1 MDYHEV
7 VAYASLALGII
18 SLILGGGLAGTIVK
32 MLVDIG
38 ERKRLMAGL
47 VADVAA
53 LKMRIDAAD
62 AALVDHRMKS
72 IETFASKELAL
83 EIEKRMT
90 DLFDRL
96 RGDIRDDFSKLADR
110 FDRMLDHRPPQ
121 EASAQRGRA

>member
-1 MDYHEV
+1 MDTHEIM
-7 VAYASLALGII
+7 AWASLLIAGV
-18 SLILGGGLAGTIVK
+18 SLVLGGGLAGTIVK

-47 VADVAA
+47 VADVTV
-53 LKMRIDAAD
+53 LKGRIDAAD

-72 IETFASKELAL
+72 VETFASKELAL

-110 FDRMLDHRPPQ
+110 FDRMLDHRAPQ
-121 EASAQRGRA
+121 EACPPRGRV